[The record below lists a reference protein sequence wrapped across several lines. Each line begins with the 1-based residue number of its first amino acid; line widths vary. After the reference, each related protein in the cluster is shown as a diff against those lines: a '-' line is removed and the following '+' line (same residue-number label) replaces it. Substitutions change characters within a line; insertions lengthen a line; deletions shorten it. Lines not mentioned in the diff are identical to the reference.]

1 MKRVSRANWR
11 RPNLEALQKMDG
23 FWNWDT
29 DFEMTPPDYNSLN
42 FEAVNVGDLVFNY
55 EKFLKNFATKFTDFQ
70 TLYGQ
75 K

>member
-1 MKRVSRANWR
+1 MN
-11 RPNLEALQKMDG
+11 N
-23 FWNWDT
+23 FWDWFD
-29 DFEMTPPDYNSLN
+29 DFEMTTPDYDELN
-42 FEAVNVGDLVFNY
+42 FEEVDVADLVFNY